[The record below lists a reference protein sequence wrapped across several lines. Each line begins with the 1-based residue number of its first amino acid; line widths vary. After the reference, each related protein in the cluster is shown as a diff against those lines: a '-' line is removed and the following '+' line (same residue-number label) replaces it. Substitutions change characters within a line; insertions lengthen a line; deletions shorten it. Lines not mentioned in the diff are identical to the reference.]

1 MEISVEELN
10 ELLEK
15 EFERGKQSVKDNN
28 PFKLVSFS
36 NEINYIPESCKSC
49 PNHPSNGGSGIC
61 HCILGNE
68 IRYEGHGDTGTYS
81 VSSRTIEATNNVKS
95 TTDFIK
101 HFFLE

>member
-1 MEISVEELN
+1 MQISIEELN

-15 EFERGKQSVKDNN
+15 EFERGRQSVKDNN
-28 PFKLVSFS
+28 IFKLTLPYVD
-36 NEINYIPESCKSC
+36 NEFILEPCKSC

-61 HCILGNE
+61 HCMLGTR

-101 HFFLE
+101 HFLE